1 MSEQDTVKLL
11 KECDA
16 GIKMGLDAIDEVMD
30 YVSDDRLK
38 QSLSKSKE
46 EHERLQG
53 DLHKLLQNRGDV
65 GKDPSM
71 MAKSMSHLKTNVKLV
86 FNESDHTIADL
97 ITDGCNMGVKSLHRY
112 MNQYKSADSTAR
124 DVAEKLSGIEED
136 LAYNVRP
143 FL

>member
-16 GIKMGLDAIDEVMD
+16 GIKMGIDSINEVLD

-38 QSLSKSKE
+38 QSLSKSRA
-46 EHERLQG
+46 EHEKLQG
-53 DLHKLLQNRGDV
+53 ELHQLLENRGDV

-86 FNESDHTIADL
+86 LNESDHTIADL

-112 MNQYKSADSTAR
+112 MNQYKMADSTAR
-124 DVAEKLSGIEED
+124 DIAEKLSGIEED

>member
-16 GIKMGLDAIDEVMD
+16 GIKMGIDSINEVLD

-38 QSLSKSKE
+38 QSLSKSRA
-46 EHERLQG
+46 EHEKLQG
-53 DLHKLLQNRGDV
+53 ELHQLLENRGDV

-86 FNESDHTIADL
+86 LNESDHTIADL

-112 MNQYKSADSTAR
+112 MNQYKMADSTAR
-124 DVAEKLSGIEED
+124 DIAEKLSGVEED
-136 LAYNVRP
+136 LAYDVRP

>member
-1 MSEQDTVKLL
+1 MNEQDTVKLL

-16 GIKMGLDAIDEVMD
+16 GIKMGLDSINEVLD

-38 QSLSKSKE
+38 NSLNESKE
-46 EHERLQG
+46 RHEKLQSE
-53 DLHKLLQNRGDV
+53 LHELLGKRGDV

-86 FNESDHTIADL
+86 LNESDHTIADL

-112 MNQYKSADSTAR
+112 MNQYKNADTTAR
-124 DVAEKLSGIEED
+124 DIAEKLSGVEED
-136 LAYNVRP
+136 LAYDVRP

>member
-16 GIKMGLDAIDEVMD
+16 GIKMGLDAIDDVLD

-38 QSLSKSKE
+38 QSLNKSKE
-46 EHERLQG
+46 EHEKLQSE
-53 DLHKLLQNRGDV
+53 LHRLLQNRGDV

-86 FNESDHTIADL
+86 LNESDHTIADL

-136 LAYNVRP
+136 LAYDVRP

>member
-16 GIKMGLDAIDEVMD
+16 GIKMGLDSINEMMD
-30 YVSDDRLK
+30 YVSDHRLK
-38 QSLSKSKE
+38 DSLNESKE
-46 EHERLQG
+46 RHEKLQSE
-53 DLHKLLQNRGDV
+53 LHQLLKNRGDV

-86 FNESDHTIADL
+86 LNESDHTIADL

-112 MNQYKSADSTAR
+112 MNQYKNADTTAR
-124 DVAEKLSGIEED
+124 DIAEKLSGVEED

>member
-38 QSLSKSKE
+38 QSLNKSRD
-46 EHERLQG
+46 EHEKLQSE
-53 DLHKLLQNRGDV
+53 LHQLLRNRGDV

-86 FNESDHTIADL
+86 LNESDHTIADL

-124 DVAEKLSGIEED
+124 DIAEKLSGVEED
-136 LAYNVRP
+136 LAYDVRP

>member
-38 QSLSKSKE
+38 QSLNKSRD
-46 EHERLQG
+46 EHEKLQSE
-53 DLHKLLQNRGDV
+53 LHELLRNRGDV

-86 FNESDHTIADL
+86 LNESDHTIADL

-124 DVAEKLSGIEED
+124 DIAEKLSGVEED
-136 LAYNVRP
+136 LAYDVRP

>member
-16 GIKMGLDAIDEVMD
+16 GVKMGLDSINELLD
-30 YVSDDRLK
+30 YAADDRLK
-38 QSLSKSKE
+38 QSLSKSRE
-46 EHERLQG
+46 EHEKLQSE
-53 DLHKLLQNRGDV
+53 LHQLLRNRGDV

-86 FNESDHTIADL
+86 LNESDHTIADL

>member
-38 QSLSKSKE
+38 QSLNKSRD
-46 EHERLQG
+46 EHEKLQSE
-53 DLHKLLQNRGDV
+53 LHELLRNRGDV

-86 FNESDHTIADL
+86 LNESDHTIADL

-136 LAYNVRP
+136 LAYDVRP

>member
-1 MSEQDTVKLL
+1 MNEQDTVKLL

-16 GIKMGLDAIDEVMD
+16 GIKMGLDSINEMMD
-30 YVSDDRLK
+30 YVSDHRLK
-38 QSLSKSKE
+38 DSLNESKE
-46 EHERLQG
+46 RHEKLQSE
-53 DLHKLLQNRGDV
+53 LHQLLKNRGDV

-86 FNESDHTIADL
+86 LNESDHTIADL

-112 MNQYKSADSTAR
+112 MNQYKNADTTAR
-124 DVAEKLSGIEED
+124 DIAEKLSGVEED

>member
-16 GIKMGLDAIDEVMD
+16 GIKMGLDAIDDVID

-38 QSLSKSKE
+38 QSLNKSKE
-46 EHERLQG
+46 EHEKLQSE
-53 DLHKLLQNRGDV
+53 LHELLQNRGDV

-86 FNESDHTIADL
+86 LNESDHTIADL
-97 ITDGCNMGVKSLHRY
+97 MTDGCNMGVKSLHRY

-136 LAYNVRP
+136 LAYDVRP

>member
-16 GIKMGLDAIDEVMD
+16 GIKMGIDSINEVLD

-38 QSLSKSKE
+38 QSLSKSRE
-46 EHERLQG
+46 EHEKLQG
-53 DLHKLLQNRGDV
+53 ELHQLLQNRGDV

-86 FNESDHTIADL
+86 LNESDHTIADL

-112 MNQYKSADSTAR
+112 MNQYKSADTTAR

-136 LAYNVRP
+136 LAYDVRP

>member
-16 GIKMGLDAIDEVMD
+16 GIKMGIDSINEVLD

-38 QSLSKSKE
+38 QSLQESRE
-46 EHERLQG
+46 EHEKLQSE
-53 DLHKLLQNRGDV
+53 LHQLLQNRGDV

-86 FNESDHTIADL
+86 LNESDHTIADL

-112 MNQYKSADSTAR
+112 MNQYKNADTTAR
-124 DVAEKLSGIEED
+124 DIAEKLSGVEED
-136 LAYNVRP
+136 LAYDVRP

>member
-1 MSEQDTVKLL
+1 MIEQDTVKLL

>member
-16 GIKMGLDAIDEVMD
+16 GVKMGLDAIDEVMD

-38 QSLSKSKE
+38 QSLNKSRD
-46 EHERLQG
+46 EHEKLQSE
-53 DLHKLLQNRGDV
+53 LHELLRNRGDV

-86 FNESDHTIADL
+86 LNESDHTIADL

-136 LAYNVRP
+136 LAYDVRP

>member
-16 GIKMGLDAIDEVMD
+16 GIKMGLDAIDDVLD

-38 QSLSKSKE
+38 QSLNKSKE
-46 EHERLQG
+46 EHEKLQSE
-53 DLHKLLQNRGDV
+53 LHELLQNRGDV

-86 FNESDHTIADL
+86 LNESDHTIADL

-136 LAYNVRP
+136 LAYDVRP